1 MKIFI
6 DTPENLAKKA
16 AERYVSLL
24 NKKPAAVLGY
34 ATGSTPVGLYRELAR
49 RNSAGDMSFAKAT
62 TFNLDEYIGLAETHD
77 QSYRYFMNDNL
88 FHHIDI
94 PIESTHVPCG
104 LGDCEAGAKA
114 YEMQIQDAGGI
125 DLQLLGIG
133 HDGHIGFNEPG
144 TPFGSFTHPVD
155 LAERSIQANSRFF
168 ASINDV
174 PRRAVT
180 MGIRTV
186 MNARSIIMIALGE
199 DKADI
204 VAQALKGPVT
214 EQVPAS
220 VLQLHPF
227 VEIYLDNGAASK
239 L

>member
-6 DTPENLAKKA
+6 DTPENLAKIA
-16 AERYVSLL
+16 SERYVALL
-24 NKKPAAVLGY
+24 NKMPSAVLGF
-34 ATGSTPVGLYRELAR
+34 ATGSTPVGLYQELAR
-49 RNSAGDMSFAKAT
+49 RNRAGELSFSRAT
-62 TFNLDEYIGLAETHD
+62 TFNLDEYIGLAETHE
-77 QSYRYFMNDNL
+77 QSYRCFMNDNL

-94 PIESTHVPCG
+94 PMENTHVPCG
-104 LGDCEAGAKA
+104 VGDSDKA
-114 YEMQIQDAGGI
+114 AETYEKQIQQAGGI
-125 DLQLLGIG
+125 ELQLLGIG

-144 TPFGSFTHPVD
+144 TPFGSFTHAVD

-168 ASINDV
+168 NSIDEV

-186 MNARSIIMIALGE
+186 MNARSILLIALGA

-204 VAQALKGPVT
+204 VAETINGPVC
-214 EQVPAS
+214 EAVPAS

-227 VEIYLDNGAASK
+227 VEIYLDHAAAAR